1 MTPYVRDSILATAA
15 LKRFGQCELMHIGV
29 DTGGTFT
36 DLLLWDGRRLRAHKV
51 PSTPQDFSEGVLR
64 GIAEI
69 LDEPHTGAFD
79 VTLSAT
85 VATNALLER
94 KGART
99 ALITTRGFR
108 DVLEIG
114 RQTRPSLYDLLADR
128 PPPLV
133 PRSLRLEVTERIDAG
148 KQVVRPLEV
157 GEVEDVLDR
166 LAEKNVESVA
176 ICLLFSF
183 LHPQHERLIA
193 RAARRRGLT
202 VSVSSELLAEFR
214 EYERTSTTVV
224 NAYVAPI
231 MQGYIRRIDRSLRT
245 MGVRRWRI
253 VQSNGGSLSPKSAGE
268 QAVHTLLSGP
278 AAGVI
283 GALSV
288 ARLALAG
295 RRGEAAKVITFDMGG
310 TSTDVSLIAGACA
323 AGSTAGTAGSSRSA
337 DAGAG
342 AGAVTT
348 EGSVAGCPVRV
359 PMLDIHTVGAGGG
372 SIAHLDAG
380 GALHVGPRSAGAR
393 PGPACYGV
401 GDDVTVTD
409 ANLILGRIE
418 PDRFLGGKIKLD
430 APRAEKAMRRLAR
443 KLGTSTPAAARSI
456 IRIVGANM
464 ERALRLISIERGHDP
479 REFTLVSFGGAGG
492 LHACELAAALHIP
505 RVLIPFNPGVLSAWG
520 GLVCDVVKDYSRTVM
535 LSGGADPQPR
545 IRRVVR
551 ELEGQARREM
561 GREAPRGAK
570 LVLSRS
576 LDLRYAGQAFE
587 LNVPHAGKLR
597 AAVERFHADHARR
610 YGHSDMNAVVEV
622 VTVRVRATGTMRKPA
637 PQAIP
642 RGAADARRAICAK
655 RSRMTLYDR
664 EKLRAGNRLTGPA
677 LVVEPFA
684 TTWIPKEWRGTID
697 RWGNVLLEYRKTR

>member
-1 MTPYVRDSILATAA
+1 
-15 LKRFGQCELMHIGV
+15 MHIGV

-69 LDEPHTGAFD
+69 LGENGADSFD
-79 VTLSAT
+79 VTHSAT

-114 RQTRPSLYDLLADR
+114 RQARPSLYDLLADR
-128 PPPLV
+128 PPALV
-133 PRSLRLEVTERIDAG
+133 PRRLRLEVAERIDAR
-148 KQVVRPLEV
+148 KQVVRPLKV

-166 LAEKNVESVA
+166 LTEKNVESVA

-183 LHPQHERLIA
+183 LHPKHERMIA

-202 VSVSSELLAEFR
+202 VSVSSEILAEFR

-231 MQGYIRRIDRSLRT
+231 MQGYIRRLDRSLRT
-245 MGVRRWRI
+245 MGARQWRI

-288 ARLALAG
+288 ARMALAG
-295 RRGEAAKVITFDMGG
+295 RQSEAGKIITFDMGG
-310 TSTDVSLIAGACA
+310 TSTDVSLIAGARA
-323 AGSTAGTAGSSRSA
+323 AGSTAGTAGSSRS
-337 DAGAG
+337 AG

-372 SIAHLDAG
+372 SIAHLDPG

-418 PDRFLGGKIKLD
+418 PDRFLGGRIDLD
-430 APRAEKAMRRLAR
+430 EPRAERAMRRLAR
-443 KLGTSTPAAARSI
+443 RLGTSTPAAARSVV
-456 IRIVGANM
+456 RIVGANM
-464 ERALRLISIERGHDP
+464 ERALRVISIERGYDP

-520 GLVCDVVKDYSRTVM
+520 GLVCDVIKDYSRTVM
-535 LSGGADPQPR
+535 LSGGADAQPR
-545 IRRVVR
+545 IQRVVR
-551 ELEGQARREM
+551 ELEVQARREM
-561 GREAPRGAK
+561 GGEAPRGAK
-570 LVLSRS
+570 CILSCS
-576 LDLRYAGQAFE
+576 LDLRYVGQAFE
-587 LNVPHAGKLR
+587 LNVPYAGKLSV
-597 AAVERFHADHARR
+597 AIKRFHADHARR
-610 YGHSDMNAVVEV
+610 YGHADVNAVVEV
-622 VTVRVRATGTMRKPA
+622 VTVRVRATGTLRKPA
-637 PQAIP
+637 LQTIP
-642 RGAADARRAICAK
+642 RGPADARRAICAK
-655 RSRMTLYDR
+655 RSQMTLYNHG
-664 EKLRAGNRLTGPA
+664 KLRAGNPLAGPA
-677 LVVEPFA
+677 LVVGPFA

>member
-1 MTPYVRDSILATAA
+1 
-15 LKRFGQCELMHIGV
+15 MHIGV

-69 LDEPHTGAFD
+69 LGGPQTGVFD
-79 VTLSAT
+79 VTHSGT

-99 ALITTRGFR
+99 ALISTRGFR

-133 PRSLRLEVTERIDAG
+133 PRRLRFEVTERIDAG
-148 KQVVRPLEV
+148 KQVVRALEL

-166 LAEKNVESVA
+166 LSEKNVESVA

-183 LHPQHERLIA
+183 LHPQHERRIA

-202 VSVSSELLAEFR
+202 VSVSSEILAEFR

-231 MQGYIRRIDRSLRT
+231 MRGYVRQIDRSLR
-245 MGVRRWRI
+245 MLGARRWRI
-253 VQSNGGSLSPKSAGE
+253 MQSNGGSLSPKSAGE

-283 GALSV
+283 GAMSV
-288 ARLALAG
+288 ARTALAG
-295 RRGEAAKVITFDMGG
+295 RRSEPAKIITFDMGG
-310 TSTDVSLIAGACA
+310 TSTDVSLIAGDC
-323 AGSTAGTAGSSRSA
+323 
-337 DAGAG
+337 
-342 AGAVTT
+342 AVTT
-348 EGSVAGCPVRV
+348 EGSVAGCPVGV

-372 SIAHLDAG
+372 SIAHLDPG

-393 PGPACYGV
+393 PGPACYGI

-418 PDRFLGGKIKLD
+418 PDHFLGGRIELD
-430 APRAEKAMRRLAR
+430 APRAKRVMSRLAR
-443 KLGTSTPAAARSI
+443 RLGTSAPAAARSI

-464 ERALRLISIERGHDP
+464 ERALRLISIERGYDP

-492 LHACELAAALHIP
+492 LHACELAAALYIP
-505 RVLIPFNPGVLSAWG
+505 RVLIPYNPGVLSAWG
-520 GLVCDVVKDYSRTVM
+520 GLASDVIKDYSRTVM
-535 LSGGADPQPR
+535 LSNGAESQPR

-551 ELEGQARREM
+551 ELEAQARREM
-561 GREAPRGAK
+561 ANEAPRSAK
-570 LVLSRS
+570 VVLSCS

-587 LNVPHAGKLR
+587 LNVPYAGKLR

-610 YGHSDMNAVVEV
+610 YGHSDVNATIEV
-622 VTVRVRATGTMRKPA
+622 VTVRVRATGRMRKPA
-637 PQAIP
+637 PQTIP
-642 RGAADARRAICAK
+642 RGPADARRAICA
-655 RSRMTLYDR
+655 RRNRMTLYDR
-664 EKLRAGNRLTGPA
+664 EKLRAGNQLAGPA
-677 LVVEPFA
+677 LIVEPFA
-684 TTWIPKEWRGTID
+684 TTWIPKEWHGTID

>member
-1 MTPYVRDSILATAA
+1 
-15 LKRFGQCELMHIGV
+15 MHIGV

-69 LDEPHTGAFD
+69 LGDPHTGAFD
-79 VTLSAT
+79 VTHSAT

-133 PRSLRLEVTERIDAG
+133 PRSLRLEVTERIGAG

-202 VSVSSELLAEFR
+202 VSVSSEILAEFR

-231 MQGYIRRIDRSLRT
+231 MQGYIRRLDRSLRT
-245 MGVRRWRI
+245 MGARRWRI
-253 VQSNGGSLSPKSAGE
+253 VQSNGGSLSPESAGE

-295 RRGEAAKVITFDMGG
+295 RTSASSVESRSEPAKIITFDMGG
-310 TSTDVSLIAGACA
+310 TSTDVSLIAG
-323 AGSTAGTAGSSRSA
+323 
-337 DAGAG
+337 DY
-342 AGAVTT
+342 AVTT
-348 EGSVAGCPVRV
+348 EGSVADCPVCV

-372 SIAHLDAG
+372 SIAHLDPG
-380 GALHVGPRSAGAR
+380 GALHVGPRSAGAQ

-430 APRAEKAMRRLAR
+430 APRAERAMRRLAR
-443 KLGTSTPAAARSI
+443 KLGTSVPAAARSI

-464 ERALRLISIERGHDP
+464 ERALRVISIERGYDP

-505 RVLIPFNPGVLSAWG
+505 RVLIPYNPGVLSAWG
-520 GLVCDVVKDYSRTVM
+520 GLVCDVIKDYSRTVM
-535 LSGGADPQPR
+535 LSGGADAQPL

-551 ELEGQARREM
+551 ELEAQARREM
-561 GREAPRGAK
+561 GSEAPQSAK
-570 LVLSRS
+570 LVLSRA

-587 LNVPHAGKLR
+587 LHVPYAGKLG
-597 AAVERFHADHARR
+597 AAVEGFHADHARR
-610 YGHSDMNAVVEV
+610 YGHFDVNAAVEV
-622 VTVRVRATGTMRKPA
+622 VTVRVRATGRMRKPA
-637 PQAIP
+637 PQTIR

-655 RSRMTLYDR
+655 RRRMTLYDR
-664 EKLRAGNRLTGPA
+664 EKLLAGNQLAGPA

-697 RWGNVLLEYRKTR
+697 RWGNVLLEYRKTRRTGGSASTRLHRVK

>member
-1 MTPYVRDSILATAA
+1 
-15 LKRFGQCELMHIGV
+15 MHIGV

-69 LDEPHTGAFD
+69 LGEPHTGAFD
-79 VTLSAT
+79 VTHSAT

-114 RQTRPSLYDLLADR
+114 RQTRPSLYDLMADR
-128 PPPLV
+128 APPLV
-133 PRSLRLEVTERIDAG
+133 PRQLRLEVTERIDAG

-202 VSVSSELLAEFR
+202 VSVSSEILAEFR

-231 MQGYIRRIDRSLRT
+231 MQGYIRRLDRSLQT
-245 MGVRRWRI
+245 MGARRWRI

-295 RRGEAAKVITFDMGG
+295 RTSASSVESRSEPAKIITFDMGG
-310 TSTDVSLIAGACA
+310 TSTDVSLIAG
-323 AGSTAGTAGSSRSA
+323 
-337 DAGAG
+337 DY
-342 AGAVTT
+342 AVTT
-348 EGSVAGCPVRV
+348 EGSVADCPVCV

-372 SIAHLDAG
+372 SIAHLDPG
-380 GALHVGPRSAGAR
+380 GALHVGPRSAGAQ

-418 PDRFLGGKIKLD
+418 PDRFLGGRIELD
-430 APRAEKAMRRLAR
+430 VLRAERAMQRLAR
-443 KLGTSTPAAARSI
+443 ELGTSVPATARSI

-464 ERALRLISIERGHDP
+464 ERALRLISIERGYDP
-479 REFTLVSFGGAGG
+479 REFTLASFGGAGG
-492 LHACELAAALHIP
+492 LHACELAAALYIP
-505 RVLIPFNPGVLSAWG
+505 RVLIPYNPGVLSAWG
-520 GLVCDVVKDYSRTVM
+520 GLVCDVIKDYSRTVM
-535 LSGGADPQPR
+535 HSGGADAQPL
-545 IRRVVR
+545 IQRVVR
-551 ELEGQARREM
+551 ELEAQARREM
-561 GREAPRGAK
+561 GSEAPQSAK

-587 LNVPHAGKLR
+587 LHVPYVGKLG
-597 AAVERFHADHARR
+597 AAVKRFHADHARR
-610 YGHSDMNAVVEV
+610 YGHFDVNAAVEV
-622 VTVRVRATGTMRKPA
+622 ATVRVRATGRTRKPA
-637 PQAIP
+637 PQMIP

-655 RSRMTLYDR
+655 RRRMTLYDR
-664 EKLRAGNRLTGPA
+664 EKLRAGNQLAGPA

-684 TTWIPKEWRGTID
+684 TTWIPKEWRGPID
-697 RWGNVLLEYRKTR
+697 RWGNVLLQCPKTRRTGGSASTRLHRVK